1 MNNQVRRAMGG
12 LSANNGALRN
22 SQNDKLFYKIGEV
35 SKITGLPSYV
45 LRFWESEFDFLRPQK
60 GRGRQRVYTQK
71 DVETLVQIKRMRYE
85 QGYTIE
91 GLRRRW
97 NTRQGTQERKPSR
110 AALEVLKRVRHDLNE
125 MLKVLNDQ
133 T

>member
-1 MNNQVRRAMGG
+1 MAG
-12 LSANNGALRN
+12 LSGTNGAPRVPVD
-22 SQNDKLFYKIGEV
+22 DKLFYKIGEV

-45 LRFWESEFDFLRPQK
+45 LRFWEAEFDFLQPQK
-60 GRGRQRVYTQK
+60 SRGRQRVYTQK
-71 DVETLVQIKRMRYE
+71 DVDTLLQIKRMRYE
-85 QGYTIE
+85 QGFTIE

-110 AALEVLKRVRHDLNE
+110 MALDVVRRVRHELNE
-125 MLKVLNDQ
+125 MLKILDDH

>member
-1 MNNQVRRAMGG
+1 MANQVRRAMGG
-12 LSANNGALRN
+12 LLGNNGAART
-22 SQNDKLFYKIGEV
+22 SQDDKLFYKIGEV

-110 AALEVLKRVRHDLNE
+110 AALEVLKRVRHDLSE

>member
-45 LRFWESEFDFLRPQK
+45 LRFWESEFEFLRPQK

-110 AALEVLKRVRHDLNE
+110 AALEVLKRARHDLNE

>member
-1 MNNQVRRAMGG
+1 MANQVRRAMGG
-12 LSANNGALRN
+12 LLGNNGASRS
-22 SQNDKLFYKIGEV
+22 SQDDKLFYKIGEV

-110 AALEVLKRVRHDLNE
+110 AALEVLKRVRHDLSE

>member
-1 MNNQVRRAMGG
+1 MGG
-12 LSANNGALRN
+12 LSGSNGASRN
-22 SQNDKLFYKIGEV
+22 SQDDKLFYKIGEV

-110 AALEVLKRVRHDLNE
+110 AALEVLKRARHDLNE

>member
-1 MNNQVRRAMGG
+1 MAAGSGTNGG
-12 LSANNGALRN
+12 PRTPLE
-22 SQNDKLFYKIGEV
+22 DKLFYKIGEV

-60 GRGRQRVYTQK
+60 SRGRQRVYTQK
-71 DVETLVQIKRMRYE
+71 DVDTLLQIKRMRYE
-85 QGYTIE
+85 QGFTIA

-110 AALEVLKRVRHDLNE
+110 AVTDVVRRVRHELSE
-125 MLKVLNDQ
+125 IVKVLDGHA
-133 T
+133 

>member
-1 MNNQVRRAMGG
+1 MAG
-12 LSANNGALRN
+12 LSRTIGGPRAVHE
-22 SQNDKLFYKIGEV
+22 DKLFYKIGEV

-45 LRFWESEFDFLRPQK
+45 LRFWESEFEFLRPQK
-60 GRGRQRVYTQK
+60 SRGRQRVYTSR
-71 DVETLVQIKRMRYE
+71 DVEMLLQIKRMRYE
-85 QGYTIE
+85 QGFTIE

-110 AALEVLKRVRHDLNE
+110 AAVEVVRRVRQELNE
-125 MLKVLNDQ
+125 ILKVLDDH

>member
-12 LSANNGALRN
+12 LSGNNGAPRN

>member
-1 MNNQVRRAMGG
+1 MGG
-12 LSANNGALRN
+12 LSGSNGASRN
-22 SQNDKLFYKIGEV
+22 SQDDKLFYKIGEV

>member
-1 MNNQVRRAMGG
+1 MLFR
-12 LSANNGALRN
+12 S
-22 SQNDKLFYKIGEV
+22 DKLFYKIGEV

-60 GRGRQRVYTQK
+60 GGGRQRVYTQK